1 MTETQTNA
9 AEAPI
14 RPHFEIVLVEPE
26 IPNNTGNI
34 GRTAAATGCRLHV
47 VHPIGFSMDEK
58 ARRRAGLDY
67 WHLVDCREHADWE
80 ACDRAVPGP
89 GWLLTARGGRPH
101 WDVPFELGDRL
112 VFGKESSGVGPA
124 FHAAWVERHGP
135 DRVVSLPMAMVPG
148 VRSLNL
154 ATAVAI
160 VVYEG
165 LRHLRSQGRLD
176 PRIGVPAPDP
186 LPERGGGIP

>member
-1 MTETQTNA
+1 MSASDA
-9 AEAPI
+9 ATDVADAR

-47 VHPIGFSMDEK
+47 VHPLGFSMDEK

-67 WHLVDCREHADWE
+67 WHLVDCREHADWG
-80 ACDRAVPGP
+80 ACDRTVPGP

-101 WDVPFELGDRL
+101 WDVPFERGDRL
-112 VFGKESSGVGPA
+112 IFGKESAGVGSEFQSA
-124 FHAAWVERHGP
+124 FEARHGS

-148 VRSLNL
+148 IRSLNL

-165 LRHLRSQGRLD
+165 LRRLRDRGELD
-176 PRIGVPAPDP
+176 PRVGIPPAPA
-186 LPERGGGIP
+186 RGVEGID